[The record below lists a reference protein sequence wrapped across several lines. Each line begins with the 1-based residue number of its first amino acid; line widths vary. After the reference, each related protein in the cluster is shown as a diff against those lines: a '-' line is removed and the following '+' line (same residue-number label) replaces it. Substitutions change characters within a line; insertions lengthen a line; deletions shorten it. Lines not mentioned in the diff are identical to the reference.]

1 MEDDRRHGKDEM
13 NLAVLPIAKLGRS
26 DTRNSIEYYGTFT
39 DKSGQKEMI
48 WTVHGAD
55 KLGLPGELGERVLVA
70 LLEIGAQ
77 DGFANRRMEFSLYQI
92 LKTLGLVDGG
102 RNYRGVE
109 QAIAQ
114 IAGILITSE
123 NAWLQKGKDGKL
135 RRTRVSKGFHI
146 IDDYTLWHLE
156 DTEERKSYIV
166 WGERVWNSIKA
177 GYIKELDTGFYFSL
191 DQPLS
196 RRLYR
201 FLDKVMHYR
210 PSKPYE
216 IDIFA
221 LANKL
226 GMAPH
231 EYPSY
236 VKRLLKRG
244 ADELVERGW
253 LAGYEF
259 VKIGDFHRV
268 RFSRSVATASVQLE
282 LLDHNGGNGGDNASE
297 PDPLAD
303 IWAAIVARTP
313 KLDGTQLLSIENGTA
328 TVSAGFF
335 REWIENRLGK
345 RILKELQQAV
355 EDVTTV
361 CFVA

>member
-1 MEDDRRHGKDEM
+1 MEDEKPQGKDEM

-39 DKSGQKEMI
+39 DRSGQKEMI

-70 LLEIGAQ
+70 LLYIGSKT
-77 DGFANRRMEFSLYQI
+77 GFADRRMEFSLYQI
-92 LKTLGLVDGG
+92 LKILGLTDGR

-123 NAWLQKGKDGKL
+123 NAWVQKGRDGKL
-135 RRTRVSKGFHI
+135 RRGRMSKGFHI
-146 IDDYTLWHLE
+146 IDDYTLWNLE
-156 DTEERKSYIV
+156 ETEDRKSYIV
-166 WGERVWNSIKA
+166 WGERIWNSIKA
-177 GYIKELDTGFYFSL
+177 GYIKDLNIDFYFSL
-191 DQPLS
+191 RQPLA
-196 RRLYR
+196 RRLFR
-201 FLDKVMHYR
+201 FLDKMMHYR
-210 PSKPYE
+210 SMKPYT

-236 VKRLLKRG
+236 IKRLLARG

-253 LAGYEF
+253 LVGYEF
-259 VKIGDFHRV
+259 LKAGDFHRI
-268 RFSRSVATASVQLE
+268 RFYRSENETPAQL
-282 LLDHNGGNGGDNASE
+282 DRNVGSE
-297 PDPLAD
+297 DGADPLAD
-303 IWAAIVARTP
+303 IWATIVSLSPRLEST
-313 KLDGTQLLSIENGTA
+313 KLLSIENGTA
-328 TVSAGFF
+328 TVSASFF
-335 REWIENRLGK
+335 RDWVENRLSK
-345 RILKELQQAV
+345 KILAELQKV
-355 EDVTTV
+355 VPDVTAV
-361 CFVA
+361 VFVE